1 MKIAYFDCFSGISG
15 DMILGALI
23 DLGLGVVELR
33 AELDKLSLGHYE
45 LEVEKVAKQGIQGT
59 KVNVILGKED
69 VTRSLEDIL
78 TIIRESALAE
88 EVKGLARK
96 IFVRLAQAEA
106 RIHQQDI
113 NEVHFHEL
121 GGLDAIIDIVGAV
134 AGMKLLG
141 IDAVY
146 GSRLHLGRGFV
157 KCCHGRLPVPAPA
170 TLELTKGVPV
180 YGGDID
186 AELVTPTGAAI
197 ITTLAQGFGELPE
210 MKVEKIG
217 YGAGQRNLPIP
228 NLLRVLIGERAN
240 HRVHRDHRPVV
251 GVVPDPD
258 VLCGYD
264 EDTVT
269 VIETNIDD
277 MNPEFYE
284 HIMSRLFQSGAL
296 DVFLTPVQMKQVRPA
311 ALLSVVVAA
320 ENLRPVLEVLFRET
334 TTLGVRTYQTKRYKL
349 PREEIAVET
358 EYGEVRVKLGR
369 LRGEVVNLAP
379 EYRDC
384 RRLADEGH
392 IPIKQVY
399 EAARRVFIETQNSK
413 LGGGSP
419 RNSKLKT
426 QNSGQG
432 ECQIEDQRDI
442 A

>member
-23 DLGLGVVELR
+23 DLGLGVAELR
-33 AELDKLSLGHYE
+33 AELDKLSLAHYQ
-45 LEVEKVAKQGIQGT
+45 LEVEKVEKQGIQGT

-69 VTRSLEDIL
+69 VTRRLEDIL
-78 TIIRESALAE
+78 TIIEESALTE
-88 EVKGLARK
+88 EIKGPARK
-96 IFVRLAQAEA
+96 IFVRLAEAEA
-106 RIHQQDI
+106 RIHQEDLS
-113 NEVHFHEL
+113 EVHFHEL
-121 GGLDAIIDIVGAV
+121 GGVDAIIDIVGAV

-157 KCCHGRLPVPAPA
+157 KCRHGRLPVPTPA

-210 MKVEKIG
+210 MTVERIG

-228 NLLRVLIGERAN
+228 NLLRVLIGERGSYRG
-240 HRVHRDHRPVV
+240 HRELES
-251 GVVPDPD
+251 GVPLP
-258 VLCGYD
+258 CGYD

-284 HIMSRLFQSGAL
+284 YIMARLFDSGAL
-296 DVFLTPVQMKQVRPA
+296 DVFLTPVQMKQARPA
-311 ALLSVVVAA
+311 TLLSVVVSA
-320 ENLRPVLEVLFRET
+320 ENLRPVLEAIFRET
-334 TTLGVRTYQTKRYKL
+334 TTLGVRTYQTRRYKL
-349 PREEIAVET
+349 AREEIEVET
-358 EYGEVRVKLGR
+358 EYGKVRVKLGR
-369 LRGEVVNLAP
+369 LRGEAVNLAP

-384 RRLADEGH
+384 RRLADEGQ

-399 EAARRVFIETQNSK
+399 EAAKRKATEHTEITERLSSFSRS
-413 LGGGSP
+413 SP
-419 RNSKLKT
+419 
-426 QNSGQG
+426 
-432 ECQIEDQRDI
+432 
-442 A
+442 